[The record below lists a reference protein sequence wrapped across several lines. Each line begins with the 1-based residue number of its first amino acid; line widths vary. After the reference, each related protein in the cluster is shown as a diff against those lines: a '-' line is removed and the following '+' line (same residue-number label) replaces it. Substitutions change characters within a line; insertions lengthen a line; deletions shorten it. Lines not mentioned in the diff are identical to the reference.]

1 MPHDTDRTQLE
12 FGETFEYGEIP
23 ELSSEQY
30 EYSELGDIMKSV
42 FGEGPSGYEGGGY
55 QEYQEYQELP
65 LPEMLEDE
73 LASELLEVR
82 SDQELDHFLGSLFS
96 KVANTIGKAVNS
108 PVGKALGGVL
118 KQVAKQAL
126 PMVGKAVGSYFGGPV
141 GGALGSQLAS
151 TAGDAF
157 GLELSGLSPEDRDF
171 EAARRY
177 VRFAGEATKRATHA
191 RPDAEPRHIAK
202 KALVEAAQAH
212 APGLLAPSAAAG
224 SAAVGAT
231 AAPSAYPAPP
241 VPPSVFPA
249 PHPTVPPRTVAP
261 AGYPR
266 VDYGPYPAQPACPV
280 CSGTSTVRRTGKWIR
295 RGRHIVLLGV

>member
-12 FGETFEYGEIP
+12 FSNEFSEYGASP

-30 EYSELGDIMKSV
+30 EYSELGDIMKSI
-42 FGEGPSGYEGGGY
+42 FGEAPGSYQGGG
-55 QEYQEYQELP
+55 YQEYQELP
-65 LPEMLEDE
+65 LPEVFEDE

-82 SDQELDHFLGSLFS
+82 SDQELDHFIGSLFN
-96 KVANTIGKAVNS
+96 KVTSAIGKAVNS
-108 PVGKALGGVL
+108 PVGQALGGVL

-177 VRFAGEATKRATHA
+177 VRFAGEATKRAA
-191 RPDAEPRHIAK
+191 RERNDVEPRQVAR
-202 KALVEAAQAH
+202 KALVEAAQLH
-212 APGLLAPSAAAG
+212 APGLLAPGRFGAPSDGFSAPG
-224 SAAVGAT
+224 SATGQ
-231 AAPSAYPAPP
+231 PAYPPPRPDVPPSGVTRP
-241 VPPSVFPA
+241 VPPVN
-249 PHPTVPPRTVAP
+249 
-261 AGYPR
+261 YPR
-266 VDYGPYPAQPACPV
+266 VDYDTYGAQSACPAC
-280 CSGTSTVRRTGKWIR
+280 SGDGTSRRTGKWVR